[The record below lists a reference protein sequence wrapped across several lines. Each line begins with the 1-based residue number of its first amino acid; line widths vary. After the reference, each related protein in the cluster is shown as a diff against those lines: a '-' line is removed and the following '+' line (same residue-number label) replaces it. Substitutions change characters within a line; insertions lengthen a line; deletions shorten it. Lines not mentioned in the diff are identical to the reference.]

1 MSAARSGIISDAR
14 GLAADAL
21 AMVRTRLE
29 LIAIEVQEEK
39 SRIAR
44 QVIYATA
51 TIFFLSFGLLLGILW
66 ISFSLDEARRVM
78 VIGILAVVFLA
89 AAALAAIRIA
99 IESRRD
105 RPFAATLSVL
115 AEDERALGGQRG

>member
-1 MSAARSGIISDAR
+1 MSAARPGIISDAR

-29 LIAIEVQEEK
+29 LMAIEVQEEK
-39 SRIAR
+39 ARIAR
-44 QVIYATA
+44 QVVYASA

-78 VIGILAVVFLA
+78 VIGILAIAFLA
-89 AAALAAIRIA
+89 AAAFAAIRIA